1 MAKIKDSNRAN
12 RYDKIFRENME
23 IALPGIIRY
32 LLGLDIVSSEEIPD
46 EIQHT
51 KERKPDLLKKVV
63 DAAGRSYI
71 LHIEYQAKADKD
83 MVYRMAEYS
92 IMLQWKY
99 RTDIKQYVV
108 FIGAGSP
115 NMTESIEKEDFY
127 FRYHLLALSSVDYKI
142 FLRAKEPEEKLLA
155 VLADFKNDDPVIA
168 LKSILTEVKSFA
180 KSDLAED
187 RYFNQLRI
195 LVQLR
200 NLETQFDEAMETV
213 TKFFKEEKD
222 PLYKRGEAK
231 GKEEGEHIKAVAI
244 AKELK
249 NEGLA
254 NDFIAK
260 TTKLTIEEVEKL

>member
-1 MAKIKDSNRAN
+1 
-12 RYDKIFRENME
+12 ME
-23 IALPGIIRY
+23 IALPGIIRH
-32 LLGLDIVSSEEIPD
+32 LLGLEIVSSEEVPD

-63 DAAGRSYI
+63 DTNGRSYI
-71 LHIEYQAKADKD
+71 LHIEYQAKSDKD

-92 IMLQWKY
+92 IMLQWKH

-108 FIGAGSP
+108 YIGTGRPKMA
-115 NMTESIEKEDFY
+115 ESIEKEDFY
-127 FRYHLLALSSVDYKI
+127 FRYHLLSLSSVDYKI
-142 FLRAKEPEEKLLA
+142 FLSANQPEEKLLA
-155 VLADFKNDDPVIA
+155 VLADFKNDDPVKA
-168 LKSILTEVKSFA
+168 LKKILIEVRSIA
-180 KSDLAED
+180 QSDLAED

-231 GKEEGEHIKAVAI
+231 GKEEGEYLKALAI

-260 TTKLTIEEVEKL
+260 TTRLTIKEVEKL